1 MLSYSRT
8 VLVWC
13 AVQGAAEHD
22 RLASNTYRRLN
33 LGLAAWAAANLTLLA
48 KGAASQVVTWCTG
61 YISIKP
67 LAPSSCHNGDVS
79 HSYCRA
85 RFFRYVFEVFSAPKE
100 ALLSR

>member
-1 MLSYSRT
+1 MRSYSRT
-8 VLVWC
+8 GLIWC

-61 YISIKP
+61 YTSIKP
-67 LAPSSCHNGDVS
+67 VTPFLATMELPVTALAG
-79 HSYCRA
+79 RA
-85 RFFRYVFEVFSAPKE
+85 SVFL
-100 ALLSR
+100 ALCL